1 MENFENNELTKEEL
15 REQAIK
21 NILSAKMALNNLLEK
36 DIEVDSE
43 LEDDVKELVEKADKI
58 LKK

>member
-36 DIEVDSE
+36 DIEVDEE
-43 LEDDVKELVEKADKI
+43 LKEEVKELDNKIEEI